1 VPPVRPGTLTS
12 MVIVIVLLAVILA
25 FLIGIA
31 VVGLV
36 FKLLWFVLIGLVIGA
51 LARLVLPGAQQ
62 IGVLGTALCGIGG
75 SLLGGIIAS
84 AFDLGTILSFLV
96 SLAAAAVLI
105 AVVEGRQP
113 RTI

>member
-1 VPPVRPGTLTS
+1 
-12 MVIVIVLLAVILA
+12 VIVLVILLAVILA
-25 FLIGIA
+25 FVIGIA

-36 FKLLWFVLIGLVIGA
+36 FKLLWFVLIGLIIGA

-62 IGVLGTALCGIGG
+62 IGLLATALCGIGG

-96 SLAAAAVLI
+96 SLGVAAALIVL
-105 AVVEGRQP
+105 VEGRQP
-113 RTI
+113 RSV